1 VPTQAKRSETTR
13 RRILDA
19 AHKLYAERGWAAT
32 PLDDVARA
40 ANVSKGAV
48 YHHFSD
54 KTELLRAVYEDQE
67 ERSIERFLRVAAKHP
82 DPLDALRAG
91 CRAFLKACLD
101 PAFRRIALVEAPAV
115 LGWEEWRAIDAR
127 YGFGLLRI
135 GVEAAMDAGRL
146 RRLPV
151 DHIAHL
157 LLAALM
163 EAALLLGQA
172 KRPRAVFAEISSTF
186 DALLDGLAV
195 EP

>member
-1 VPTQAKRSETTR
+1 MPSQSERSAETR

-19 AHKLYAERGWAAT
+19 ARELYAERGWAAT

-40 ANVSKGAV
+40 AGVTKGAV

-54 KTELLRAVYEDQE
+54 KTQLLRAVYEDQE
-67 ERSIERFLRVAAKHP
+67 QRSVEALVTTAQEHD

-91 CRAFLKACLD
+91 CHAFLSACLD
-101 PAFRRIALVEAPAV
+101 PTFRRIALIEAPAV

-127 YGFGLLRI
+127 YGFGLLRA
-135 GVEAAMDAGRL
+135 GVEAAIDAGRL

-151 DHIAHL
+151 DHVAHL

-163 EAALLLGQA
+163 EAALLLGRA
-172 KRPRAVFAEISSTF
+172 ERPFDTLHEIAPTF
-186 DALLDGLAV
+186 DALLEGL
-195 EP
+195 ETQP